1 MRMLIYNVLK
11 VGWLERSGFYNSV
24 EESLLE
30 QARGMSRGYGNNENK
45 VYVGNLP
52 SDIRSRDLE
61 DIFYKYGK
69 IVDVDLHN
77 RKGPPF
83 AFVEFEDPR

>member
-1 MRMLIYNVLK
+1 MSLSASGVKEN
-11 VGWLERSGFYNSV
+11 WERAA
-24 EESLLE
+24 E
-30 QARGMSRGYGNNENK
+30 MSRGSYGNNDNK

-69 IVDVDLHN
+69 ILDVDLHN

>member
-1 MRMLIYNVLK
+1 MHVRVRYVSVRRDLII
-11 VGWLERSGFYNSV
+11 
-24 EESLLE
+24 E
-30 QARGMSRGYGNNENK
+30 QASGMSRGYGNNESK

-69 IVDVDLHN
+69 IVEVDLHN

>member
-1 MRMLIYNVLK
+1 MPGRPDIIHNVQKKGVGSTFCQEK
-11 VGWLERSGFYNSV
+11 VQIQVN
-24 EESLLE
+24 
-30 QARGMSRGYGNNENK
+30 MSRGHGNNESK

-83 AFVEFEDPR
+83 AFVEFEDIR